1 MINKITRII
10 LLLVALTFA
19 SSGLQCRPF
28 NDYLTPIPQR
38 ITQLRELNELSN
50 EQLHRCRQFL
60 NTLRRSKLSRPG
72 TLSCPAFL
80 KMNID
85 STLEPQQYYLHIG
98 IHQIDISGGDA
109 AALYYASKTLSQL
122 IDFAL
127 TEQTTLPCLKIYDA
141 PNFVRRGYMLDISRN
156 KVPKMATLY
165 KLVDMLADWKINEF
179 QLYVEHT
186 FAYKN
191 HRDAWQGC
199 SPMTPA
205 EIRELDNY
213 CRERF
218 IDLVPNQNSF
228 GHFENWLRH
237 ERYQEL
243 AECPEDCATKWGKRK
258 LTSLN
263 PVNPKSFELMQEL
276 YTELLPNFSSQY
288 FNIGCDETVELGL
301 GRSKSVCDAR
311 GIGRV
316 YLDYLIKLNNEVNEL
331 GHTSMFWGDI
341 IINHKELIPEV
352 PKNMIA
358 MVWGYESDYDFN
370 KVLPDF
376 QNAGLEFYVCPGTAT
391 WRSLI
396 GRNSIAFANIYNA
409 AYYGR
414 QYGAKGLLLTNWGD
428 YGHWQPLSVC
438 HPAMLIGC
446 SYAWNLDTTAL
457 QRLEF
462 QLNHYVFEDESELTA
477 KAVLA
482 LGEAHKAARIPEG
495 VANAFHLMLHRY
507 AWTMKGNYQTKEM
520 RILPL
525 QNAEDEIDKALALL
539 EDAQPHCEDA
549 PIVIDELQQ
558 AANLAKFSIHL
569 GIARLNV
576 NGNDTKSIA
585 AAKRQQLAAELKPLI
600 EKQRKLWVVRN
611 REGGLDESVGHLQDV
626 YDYLMGQ

>member
-1 MINKITRII
+1 MINKITITI
-10 LLLVALTFA
+10 LLLLVLVLACTDI
-19 SSGLQCRPF
+19 QCRPF
-28 NDYLTPIPQR
+28 SDYLTPMPQH
-38 ITQLRELNELSN
+38 ITKLREQNALTNDQLRRCQQFISC
-50 EQLHRCRQFL
+50 LH
-60 NTLRRSKLSRPG
+60 RSKLSRPEALAIP
-72 TLSCPAFL
+72 TFV
-80 KMNID
+80 KMSID
-85 STLEPQQYYLHIG
+85 SSLEPQQYQLHIG
-98 IHQIDISGGDA
+98 IHQIEISGGDD
-109 AALYYASKTLSQL
+109 AALFYASKTLSQL
-122 IDFAL
+122 IDYAL
-127 TEQTTLPCLKIYDA
+127 TEHTTLPCVNIVDA
-141 PNFVRRGYMLDISRN
+141 PDLVRRGYMLDISRN

-191 HRDAWQGC
+191 HQDVWQGC

-205 EIRELDNY
+205 EIRELDSY

-243 AECPEDCATKWGKRK
+243 AECPDDCATKWGKRK

-276 YTELLPNFSSQY
+276 YSELLPNFSSQY

-301 GRSKSVCDAR
+301 GRSKEVCDSLGAD
-311 GIGRV
+311 RV

-341 IINHKELIPEV
+341 IINHKNMIPDV

-358 MVWGYESDYDFN
+358 MVWGYESDYEFE

-376 QNAGLEFYVCPGTAT
+376 QKAGLEFYVCPGTST

-396 GRNSIAFANIYNA
+396 GRNSIAFANIYKA
-409 AYYGR
+409 AYYGK
-414 QYGAKGLLLTNWGD
+414 QYGAKGILVTNWGD
-428 YGHWQPLSVC
+428 FGHWQPLSVC

-446 SYAWNLDTTAL
+446 SYAWHLDTTAL
-457 QRLEF
+457 SRLEF
-462 QLNHYVFEDESELTA
+462 QLNHYVFRDESELTA

-482 LGEAHKAARIPEG
+482 LGEAHTATRIPEG

-520 RILPL
+520 KIIPL
-525 QNAEDEIDKALALL
+525 QNAENKIDSALVLL
-539 EDAQPHCEDA
+539 GDAQPHCDDA
-549 PIVIDELQQ
+549 RIVIDELRQ

-576 NGNDTKSIA
+576 KSNDTKDIDKE
-585 AAKRQQLAAELKPLI
+585 KRQQLATELKGLI
-600 EKQRKLWVVRN
+600 EKQKRLWIVRN
-611 REGGLDESVGHLQDV
+611 REGGLDESVGRLQEI
-626 YDYLMGQ
+626 YDYLIQN